1 MVDVFVNYRTL
12 DSAYVAATCYEL
24 LSAEFGPERVFR
36 DCVSIRPGDRYP
48 DAIRQALEEARVL
61 LVLIGPQWLAPDPS
75 AQDGRR
81 LIDDEQD
88 WVRREIR
95 RALARDI
102 PVIPVL
108 LDGARLPGEEQLPS
122 DIRKLFWHQALT
134 VGHRTLGD
142 DVRRLARR
150 IEELVPELGRSLPP
164 SGIDADPRPQAGA
177 IVDEAAH
184 TLRTQ
189 VRDRIRAEIGRREL
203 ERPVPIP
210 VRWSVTERP
219 VRTRAAALDSSG
231 LPHEGDLAHLAP
243 LTQYF
248 RGAGRRQLVVLGAPG
263 SGKSVLVLLLTG
275 ALLDTWQPGD
285 PVPVLLPL
293 STWRPAVDLP
303 EWMAQRIVEL
313 SPQLR
318 RRFGRSM
325 AARLISERRVLAVL
339 DGLDEL
345 PASLHAR
352 AVKAIEAAAA
362 KDMPLVLTCR
372 ADEYETTG
380 TRTGERL
387 TKADVVE
394 LAPVEPD
401 DALDYL
407 TAASASGDDRWDEVF
422 AVLRDDPRQVL
433 AEVLSSPLM
442 LHLARTAYQ
451 AQTSTPRR
459 LLEFRTRAAVEAHLL
474 ERYLPTVY
482 GEPSAR
488 RYGADRA
495 ARYLRLIAR
504 QMQRD
509 GTFDF
514 AWWQINSWVTGP
526 LVGLAFGCV
535 WGWFFHRLLGAPAGV
550 LAGVVTGLVTFGAH
564 ANVRSELRQV
574 YVAEDA
580 RYGPR
585 ATLPRYLVIG
595 VLTSVVVACDGGGRG
610 WLAAPRAGG
619 GDADGLA
626 LRGDRRVSAGFA
638 TMLGSAWGSYQV
650 SRTWF
655 WLTRR
660 LPPRPMAF
668 LDDAHRRGVLR
679 QTGVTHQFFHARL
692 QEQLS
697 GAVQPSTRSV
707 HEAWKGTGA
716 LKFVLPLVTSVSQIV
731 VAAFGLVGTVVF
743 YVHQT
748 TQVELYVRAGDQPG
762 IRSHVP
768 YCQSPDTPCA
778 LPVAVDTWVWNVPT
792 GATRHATLG
801 PVGAGSGPVVRWDG
815 EVGASGCAQAA
826 VEVTLR
832 IGNDATAT
840 FTLRDRGSW
849 KVPLDEKAPLTH
861 PIRLKHQ
868 TVSVSLRRLDEQPCD
883 LAVEWSL
890 PGMVK
895 DSLEPVR
902 NRLGIPVPSAAS

>member
-595 VLTSVVVACDGGGRG
+595 VLTSVVVACVTGSYTH
-610 WLAAPRAGG
+610 LPPPTPR
-619 GDADGLA
+619 LA
-626 LRGDRRVSAGFA
+626 LRGDRRSVGRLRHDAGVGVGVLPGVPYVVLAHPPASASADGVPRRRPPA
-638 TMLGSAWGSYQV
+638 WGAASDRGDPPVLSRPAPGTAQRCGPAVHTVGPRGVEGNRSTEVRPPPRDERQPDRSRRVWTRGDGRVLRASNDPGGALRARRGSARDPQPRAV
-650 SRTWF
+650 LPEPRHAV
-655 WLTRR
+655 R
-660 LPPRPMAF
+660 PPRRCRYLGVERPDRSDQAR
-668 LDDAHRRGVLR
+668 DSWPGGRRQRPRRPVGRRGRGQWLCPGRRRGDATDRERRDGDVHAARQGLLEGAAGRKGASDASDPAEAPDGLR
-679 QTGVTHQFFHARL
+679 FLAQTGRAAVRPRCRVVTARNG
-692 QEQLS
+692 QGQL
-697 GAVQPSTRSV
+697 GARTQPAR
-707 HEAWKGTGA
+707 H
-716 LKFVLPLVTSVSQIV
+716 
-731 VAAFGLVGTVVF
+731 
-743 YVHQT
+743 
-748 TQVELYVRAGDQPG
+748 
-762 IRSHVP
+762 
-768 YCQSPDTPCA
+768 PCA
-778 LPVAVDTWVWNVPT
+778 LGRLMN
-792 GATRHATLG
+792 
-801 PVGAGSGPVVRWDG
+801 
-815 EVGASGCAQAA
+815 AS
-826 VEVTLR
+826 
-832 IGNDATAT
+832 
-840 FTLRDRGSW
+840 
-849 KVPLDEKAPLTH
+849 
-861 PIRLKHQ
+861 
-868 TVSVSLRRLDEQPCD
+868 
-883 LAVEWSL
+883 
-890 PGMVK
+890 
-895 DSLEPVR
+895 
-902 NRLGIPVPSAAS
+902 